1 MKEFRILIVTAM
13 LAGIIALAGGKL
25 NSASAA
31 GGDQLK
37 NASTTQTQKKEPSLY
52 TARSCFT
59 RMADM
64 AQRWSP
70 DALPFHLESDL
81 NAESTGQAGQATVW
95 RALFASQSRRTFKTY
110 TCSGS
115 RLPDAPPL
123 GVTASAE
130 MPYSPNVPS
139 LQFVP
144 SYLQTDSDIAFAI
157 LQGHGGADLI
167 KKDPKQ
173 PVLYLLA
180 WDPKQK
186 ALLWYV
192 TYGKSA
198 TERKGIGVINA
209 STGAFLRAGK

>member
-1 MKEFRILIVTAM
+1 MRKFRMLVLTPL
-13 LAGIIALAGGKL
+13 LAGIVAPAGFKPIIVQ
-25 NSASAA
+25 AA
-31 GGDQLK
+31 GGEQLT
-37 NASTTQTQKKEPSLY
+37 NASTTQTQKKDPNLY
-52 TARSCFT
+52 TARSCFS
-59 RMADM
+59 RMTDM

-95 RALFASQSRRTFKTY
+95 RGLFASQSHRTFKNFI
-110 TCSGS
+110 CSGS
-115 RLPDAPPL
+115 RLSDAPPF
-123 GVTASAE
+123 GVTATAE

-139 LQFVP
+139 LLFHP
-144 SYLQTDSDIAFAI
+144 SYLQTDSDKAFAI
-157 LQGHGGADLI
+157 AQGHGGADLI

>member
-1 MKEFRILIVTAM
+1 MKEFRTLVLTAM
-13 LAGIIALAGGKL
+13 LVGIVALSGYKPT
-25 NSASAA
+25 SANAA

-37 NASTTQTQKKEPSLY
+37 NASATQTQKKDPNLY
-52 TARSCFT
+52 TARSCFS
-59 RMADM
+59 RMTDM

-70 DALPFHLESDL
+70 DAMPFQLESDL
-81 NAESTGQAGQATVW
+81 NAESNGQAGQATVW
-95 RALFASQSRRTFKTY
+95 RGFFASQSRRTFKTY

-130 MPYSPNVPS
+130 TPFPPNVPS
-139 LQFVP
+139 LLFLP
-144 SYLQTDSDIAFAI
+144 SYLQTDSDKAFAI

-173 PVLYLLA
+173 TVMYRLA

-198 TERKGIGVINA
+198 TDRKGFGVLNA

>member
-1 MKEFRILIVTAM
+1 MKELRILVLTAILVGIV
-13 LAGIIALAGGKL
+13 ALAGFTL
-25 NSASAA
+25 TTAYAA
-31 GGDQLK
+31 GGEQLK
-37 NASTTQTQKKEPSLY
+37 NASTTQTQKKDPSLY
-52 TARSCFT
+52 TARSCFS
-59 RMADM
+59 RMTDM

-81 NAESTGQAGQATVW
+81 NAESNGQAGQVTVW
-95 RALFASQSRRTFKTY
+95 RGLFASQTRRTFKTY

-139 LQFVP
+139 LLFVP
-144 SYLQTDSDIAFAI
+144 SYLQTDSDKVFAI

-192 TYGKSA
+192 TYGKST
-198 TERKGIGVINA
+198 TERKGFGVVNA